1 MRKNKVI
8 SRIIVSL
15 GVCSL
20 VAMTACGVTNAING
34 EPQKLNSSNGTTES
48 EAAEGMTEPEVTPE
62 EEKKGEI
69 QTYDVLGAGGDNT
82 TSGDNTGDIPAEE
95 APGVYVHDSDVKP
108 LGGVSLLVC
117 DDSTCVIVETDANG
131 YADLTDY
138 SGTYEV
144 HVYDVPDGVEY
155 DADYVYYYNQGDAMH
170 IMLRYENDSPASG
183 NSEESASNEGSDRAS
198 EISLSFSA
206 KDRNGKTVT
215 DSIFADYKYTII
227 NNWEPWCGPCVGEM
241 PDLEKIYEKYE
252 PMGINMIGVYSTE
265 QDVDS
270 TIRQTGVT
278 YMMLKENSSFEKVFS
293 TGYVPN
299 TIVVD
304 SNGNLI
310 YLDGLATGTLGFVNN
325 PTDYETMLYNC
336 IVIGS
341 KSYKDWDNFLS
352 QLL

>member
-1 MRKNKVI
+1 M
-8 SRIIVSL
+8 S
-15 GVCSL
+15 
-20 VAMTACGVTNAING
+20 IN
-34 EPQKLNSSNGTTES
+34 L
-48 EAAEGMTEPEVTPE
+48 
-62 EEKKGEI
+62 
-69 QTYDVLGAGGDNT
+69 
-82 TSGDNTGDIPAEE
+82 
-95 APGVYVHDSDVKP
+95 
-108 LGGVSLLVC
+108 
-117 DDSTCVIVETDANG
+117 
-131 YADLTDY
+131 
-138 SGTYEV
+138 
-144 HVYDVPDGVEY
+144 
-155 DADYVYYYNQGDAMH
+155 
-170 IMLRYENDSPASG
+170 
-183 NSEESASNEGSDRAS
+183 
-198 EISLSFSA
+198 SLSFSA

-310 YLDGLATGTLGFVNN
+310 YLDGLATGTLGFINN
-325 PTDYETMLYNC
+325 PTDYEIMLYNC